1 MPVLKILP
9 KPYRL
14 AVRKHVRRLTNTNPL
29 HGHLAIETAPRVG
42 YCYIRKNACSV
53 FTRLILDL
61 APGLRPEGEKALR
74 FMTRHHRL
82 DYAGIADCAH
92 VVFVIRDP
100 FERLVSGFVQQVVNR
115 ALGPY
120 PELEGSVRALTGK
133 TRAELS
139 FADFVEGYLGSEDFA
154 RINVHFTPQV
164 AHLAPIRYT
173 AVLHDRSLAADAVH
187 VFGPAIAG
195 RYFQKPVNATGQI
208 ARHRDPD
215 AAVMPAGEL
224 RRRLDATGSLP
235 DRADLLTP
243 PLAAQLA
250 RIYAADV
257 ALFARYQ
264 ALRAADPDRPPAL
277 DMAGHDFTVHFSLN
291 RPRR

>member
-9 KPYRL
+9 KPYRW
-14 AVRKHVRRLTNTNPL
+14 AVRRQVRRLTNPL

-53 FTRLILDL
+53 FTRLILDH
-61 APGLRPEGEKALR
+61 APGPRPEGEKAIR
-74 FMTRHHRL
+74 YMSRHHRL
-82 DYAGIADCAH
+82 DYADLAGCAH
-92 VVFVIRDP
+92 VIFVIRDP
-100 FERLVSGFVQQVVNR
+100 FERILSGFVQQLVNR

-120 PELEGSVRALTGK
+120 PELEDSVRTITGRG
-133 TRAELS
+133 RAELS
-139 FADFVEGYLGSEDFA
+139 FADFVERYLGSEDFA

-173 AVLHDRSLAADAVH
+173 AVLHDRTLAADAAH

-195 RYFQKPVNATGQI
+195 RYFGRPVNAWSQV

-215 AAVMPAGEL
+215 AAAIPAGEL
-224 RRRLDATGSLP
+224 RRRLDATGALP

-243 PLAAQLA
+243 PLAARLA
-250 RIYAADV
+250 AIYAADL
-257 ALFARYQ
+257 ALFARYR
-264 ALRAADPDRPPAL
+264 ALRDSDRPPAL
-277 DMAGHDFTVHFSLN
+277 DMTGHDFSAHYALN
-291 RPRR
+291 PRGPRR